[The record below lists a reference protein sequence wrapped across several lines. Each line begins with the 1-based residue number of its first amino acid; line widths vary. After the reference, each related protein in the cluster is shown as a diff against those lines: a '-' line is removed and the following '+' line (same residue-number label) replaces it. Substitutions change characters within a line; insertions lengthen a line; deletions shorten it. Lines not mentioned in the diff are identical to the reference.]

1 MKDTRMVW
9 VRTVP
14 VRLRKVQESDEG
26 LMLVLKGGF
35 EVMNECVVNEEEV
48 GMGAGNG
55 IVTAGHVVK

>member
-1 MKDTRMVW
+1 MKDMRMVW
-9 VRTVP
+9 VVR

-35 EVMNECVVNEEEV
+35 EVMNESVVNEEEV

-55 IVTAGHVVK
+55 IVTGGHVVK